1 VEEARGVNVPAE
13 LRERPQWVVWRS
25 EMRNAEPT
33 KVPYQARSHQRASTS
48 DPATWATCEEALL
61 LASTGQFDGIGYVFS
76 PEDGFVG
83 VDLDDCLDGDRLHP
97 DAGAIVARLDS
108 YTEISPS
115 SRGVK
120 VICEAALNG
129 FPRHRTGQTGWGGEF
144 EVYDQGRYF
153 TITTKHL
160 RGTPTTVEPRQAE
173 LGRVL
178 EFVFGRMV
186 APKDTPAP
194 IATGLG
200 GDDEELLERARAA
213 NNGPKFDRLWGGDW
227 GEYGSRSEADLALCG
242 LLAFWTGPDPARVD
256 SLFRRGGLMRG
267 KWDERHG
274 ETTYGAQTIEKAL
287 EGRIEFYSPQPSSA
301 PRTAE
306 TVGVSAGDQSGTVPP
321 SFPHREDGGDGTAPS
336 EGEGT
341 VLTPETVA
349 PFALP
354 LDEFIAER
362 TEMPVALVGDE
373 AEALLPFAG
382 LAILFAKGGRGKTTL
397 AAEAALHMAAGLDY
411 LGFSIARPLRVLFV
425 ENEGPREPFRA
436 KLELKHKLWDHEI
449 AGALFVHT
457 FSWGAFSLADEA
469 TRSRLRT
476 FVVENQI
483 DVVIGD
489 PLDTLGIEGVGSPE
503 ETRNFM
509 LLLADAGLFRDT
521 AFLLLHHPRKEG
533 AQDEL
538 DELSGAW
545 GGKPDTILRLDKLE
559 DNRAR
564 LSFPKVRWSRLGA
577 RRALI
582 LAFDPD
588 TESFTVAHEEE
599 DEERDYLAE
608 VEALLADGTWRV
620 AREIA
625 APKKNGGIGASFE
638 TVKTLLEQ
646 HPTRF
651 VSRNGAE
658 VGRSAQATVWH
669 VASDPGAVPEPDGG
683 GSGERRAR

>member
-1 VEEARGVNVPAE
+1 MSRLGLVPAE
-13 LRERPQWVVWRS
+13 LCARPQWVAWRH
-25 EMRNAEPT
+25 ELRDGEPT
-33 KVPYQARSHQRASTS
+33 KVPYRPDGHGRASTT
-48 DPATWATCEEALL
+48 DAATWGTLEDALL
-61 LASTGQFDGIGYVFS
+61 FVSTGEYDGVGYVFS
-76 PEDGFVG
+76 ADDGFVG
-83 VDLDDCLDGDRLHP
+83 VDLDDCLDGERLHP
-97 DAGAIVARLDS
+97 DAGAIVSCLDS
-108 YTEISPS
+108 YTERSPS
-115 SRGVK
+115 GKGVK
-120 VICEAALNG
+120 VIFRASLNG
-129 FPRHRTGQTGWGGEF
+129 FPRHRTRKTGWGGDF
-144 EVYDQGRYF
+144 EIYDQNRYF
-153 TITTKHL
+153 TITAKHL

-173 LGRVL
+173 LAQVL
-178 EFVFGRMV
+178 ELVFGPLT

-194 IATGLG
+194 TGAGLD
-200 GDDEELLERARAA
+200 GDDAELLERARAA
-213 NNGPKFDRLWGGDW
+213 DNGPKFDRLWGGDSSD
-227 GEYGSRSEADLALCG
+227 YGSASEADLALCG
-242 LLAFWTGPDPARVD
+242 LLAFWAGQNPARID
-256 SLFRRGGLMRG
+256 HLFRQSGLMRD
-267 KWDERHG
+267 KWDSRRG

-287 EGRIEFYSPQPSSA
+287 QGRVAFYSSQPSSA
-301 PRTAE
+301 PRTVE
-306 TVGVSAGDQSGTVPP
+306 TVGVSPGDQGGTVLPSSPYRGDGRDGTVP
-321 SFPHREDGGDGTAPS
+321 R

-341 VLTPETVA
+341 VLTSETVA

-362 TEMPVALVGDE
+362 TEMPTALVGDD
-373 AEALLPFAG
+373 AEALLPVAG
-382 LAILFAKGGRGKTTL
+382 LAILFAKGGRGKTTQ
-397 AAEAALHMAAGLDY
+397 AVEWALHMASGLAY
-411 LGFSIARPLRVLFV
+411 LGFPIARPLRVLFV

-436 KLELKHKLWDHEI
+436 KLEIKRKLWEHDI
-449 AGALFVHT
+449 TGAVFVQT
-457 FSWGAFSLADEA
+457 FNWGAFSLADED
-469 TRSRLRT
+469 TRGRLRA
-476 FVVENQI
+476 FIAEHEI

-509 LLLADAGLFRDT
+509 LLLADAGLFRHT

-538 DELSGAW
+538 DEISGAW

-608 VEALLADGTWRV
+608 VEALLADGSWRV
-620 AREIA
+620 PREVA

-646 HPTRF
+646 HPARF

-658 VGRSAQATVWH
+658 VGRSAQATVWQL
-669 VASDPGAVPEPDGG
+669 ASDPGAAPEPDGG
-683 GSGERRAR
+683 GAGERNER